1 MRDPARINR
10 ILGKL
15 IHYWNQNPDLRLTQ
29 ILWNIALSSAYI
41 FFYVEDDEIEKGLDR
56 LIERGRLE

>member
-15 IHYWNQNPDLRLTQ
+15 ILYWNDHPDLRLTQ
-29 ILWNIALSSAYI
+29 LLWNIALASPYM